1 MMRQAE
7 LCCVRRVSVLRG
19 RVVDVWGAPL
29 IGVRVSV
36 ITHPLY
42 GFTLTRRP
50 HAQYVQY
57 GLITLL
63 SLANS
68 LCSATDAVNS
78 SNETGWFML
87 PSTDVDGIEAVI
99 WSKGDCDHPVMHVTA
114 LGCSSCQ
121 LADCTA
127 DNQRQ
132 TLAYTNLAAS
142 YHRRLA
148 SDYKLRCTA
157 LYCMCVCVSVCLSCL
172 FLREQDNTK
181 FVDEFGSTFIGR

>member
-1 MMRQAE
+1 
-7 LCCVRRVSVLRG
+7 
-19 RVVDVWGAPL
+19 
-29 IGVRVSV
+29 
-36 ITHPLY
+36 
-42 GFTLTRRP
+42 
-50 HAQYVQY
+50 
-57 GLITLL
+57 
-63 SLANS
+63 
-68 LCSATDAVNS
+68 
-78 SNETGWFML
+78 ML

-99 WSKGDCDHPVMHVTA
+99 WSKGDCDHSVMHVTA
-114 LGCSSCQ
+114 LRCSSCQ

-157 LYCMCVCVSVCLSCL
+157 LYCMCVCVCLSVCLSCL